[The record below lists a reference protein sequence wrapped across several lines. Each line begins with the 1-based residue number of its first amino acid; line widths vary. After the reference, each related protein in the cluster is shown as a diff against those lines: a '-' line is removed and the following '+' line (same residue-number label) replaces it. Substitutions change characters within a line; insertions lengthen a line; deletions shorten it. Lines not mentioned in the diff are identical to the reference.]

1 MLLRL
6 RAALTAVSSAVRYD
20 EGMGPGQYGGAWTEL
35 LSRLSHYVLRSRARA
50 DALASAAAVHKSDTT
65 WPLITK
71 HVGFFN
77 ELFAGSR
84 DLCVA

>member
-1 MLLRL
+1 VLLRL
-6 RAALTAVSSAVRYD
+6 RAALTAASSAFRYD
-20 EGMGPGQYGGAWTEL
+20 EGMGPGQYGGAWTDEFAAVVPVPTPA
-35 LSRLSHYVLRSRARA
+35 HRS

-71 HVGFFN
+71 HVDFFN

-84 DLCVA
+84 DLCAA